1 MGRKGEA
8 KEGSKKKMSRIEEK
22 RGGVKRERRNNINA
36 EKFLG
41 RGGLKKE
48 SRNNRRPKRD

>member
-1 MGRKGEA
+1 
-8 KEGSKKKMSRIEEK
+8 MSRIEEK